1 MKAVAG
7 ATSVSEL
14 ASAIGVRGEESAIV
28 AELKAGSEDAYAWLI
43 AQYHQPIYS
52 LVYRLLDD
60 PSDAPDTTQEV
71 FLKVFRGIKRFH
83 GESSLK
89 TWIYRIA
96 VHEASNRRRWWF
108 RHKVKETSIEP
119 TPEQEQE
126 NPGSVRA
133 VRDTLVDGRESPL
146 QTVLHEEVRARVE
159 EELKQ
164 LQEPY
169 RTTVILRDIEEMSYE
184 QIAEVM
190 GASLGTV
197 KSRLVRGREALRKR
211 LERYAREMNSE
222 LGLNIGNKSGAE
234 NGAQAGWTS
243 RTRKV
248 EVTP

>member
-14 ASAIGVRGEESAIV
+14 ASAIGVRGGESAIV

-43 AQYHQPIYS
+43 QQYHQPIYS
-52 LVYRLLDD
+52 LVYRLIDD

-71 FLKVFRGIKRFH
+71 FLKVFRGIRRFN

-108 RHKVKETSIEP
+108 RHKVRETSLEP
-119 TPEQEQE
+119 GQSGESPEGWRS
-126 NPGSVRA
+126 PG
-133 VRDTLVDGRESPL
+133 DMLVDSGDSPL
-146 QTVLHEEVRARVE
+146 QTVLNEEVRARVE
-159 EELKQ
+159 HELKQ

-197 KSRLVRGREALRKR
+197 KSRLVRGRDALRKR
-211 LERYAREMNSE
+211 LERYARNLNSE
-222 LGLNIGNKSGAE
+222 LGLNIGIDSGDQGREASF
-234 NGAQAGWTS
+234 AGR